1 MTNER
6 EASYYCG
13 VDIGTDN
20 VRCVIGRAPEKPG
33 ELPHILGVGVSKTFG
48 MRRGNVVDPV
58 SVAQSIDSALAEA
71 EKTAGVSVNG
81 ATFSIN
87 GQNVMTHDT
96 KGAASIDNADHVSGN
111 DVRQALD
118 AAAIVQLPAN
128 QRMLELVP
136 LGFSIDGEEPTQD
149 PVGMAGNRL
158 EVEAVVI
165 SAAEAHLRTL
175 EKAIS
180 TANINC
186 NGLQPEVRSG
196 AEAVL
201 TREQRERGVIYIDI
215 GAQTTSL
222 AVFEETELRRIA
234 VVPMGSAHITNDLA
248 IGLRV
253 EVDLAEKIKTECA
266 AVGHGVDMGEVFSL
280 EWDDEI
286 HSFKARD
293 VDMIVRARLEEIFEK
308 LAKALKKMGQHSR
321 LPGGMILGG
330 GGSAIK
336 GIEEVAKDILKLPCK
351 KAEISTYETSTGD
364 ILGSEWSAAVGL
376 MLFDDREFNRGNQA
390 GSGVLDH
397 IFDRTKKILFKGK
410 EH

>member
-1 MTNER
+1 MTNQR
-6 EASYYCG
+6 EESYYCG
-13 VDIGTDN
+13 VDVGTNN

-33 ELPHILGVGVSKTFG
+33 ELPHILGVGVAKTFG

-71 EKTAGVSVNG
+71 EKTAGVSVQG

-87 GQNVMTHDT
+87 GQNIMTHNS
-96 KGAASIDNADHVSGN
+96 KGVASVENSDHISGN

-118 AAAIVQLPAN
+118 AASIVQLPAN
-128 QRMLELVP
+128 QRMLELIPV
-136 LGFSIDGEEPTQD
+136 GFSVDGEEQTQD
-149 PVGMAGNRL
+149 PVGMFGNRL
-158 EVEAVVI
+158 EVETVVI
-165 SAAEAHLRTL
+165 SGAEAHLRTL

-186 NGLQPEVRSG
+186 NGLQPEVRAG

-248 IGLRV
+248 IGLQV
-253 EVDLAEKIKTECA
+253 EVDLAEKIKTENA
-266 AVGHGVDMGEVFSL
+266 AVGHGVDMGEIFSV
-280 EWDDEI
+280 EWDDEV
-286 HSFKARD
+286 HHFKARD

-321 LPGGMILGG
+321 LPSGIILGG
-330 GGSAIK
+330 GGSAIN

-376 MLFDDREFNRGNQA
+376 MLFDDREFNRVDSM
-390 GSGVLDH
+390 GSGVLDQ
-397 IFDRTKKILFKGK
+397 IFDRMKKILFKGK
-410 EH
+410 RH